1 MVRTVGLAWR
11 VVTFTTTGLPRD
23 MLANTSGMTVRA
35 LTVWSATTHP
45 IMPNLVIEPT
55 DMDNLIAYILSLR
68 DR

>member
-23 MLANTSGMTVRA
+23 MLAKTPGMTVTAR
-35 LTVWSATTHP
+35 TVWSRTTHP
-45 IMPNLVIEPT
+45 TMPSLAIEPT
-55 DMDNLIAYILSLR
+55 DMGNLIAYILSLR